1 MTPMYSDLRRD
12 ISLQGPPG
20 KQGAAGTTGDKG
32 PSGPLGV
39 PGLNGPRGD
48 PGPDVRSHDM
58 WWDGEDGV
66 LAREFNS
73 QLRPLRI
80 ILVSHAK
87 CYNYI
92 LVKTLEM

>member
-1 MTPMYSDLRRD
+1 MCSDVSRD

-48 PGPDVRSHDM
+48 PGPDVRRHDM
-58 WWDGEDGV
+58 WWDGKED
-66 LAREFNS
+66 
-73 QLRPLRI
+73 
-80 ILVSHAK
+80 ILLGS
-87 CYNYI
+87 
-92 LVKTLEM
+92 